1 MNDNVWQLAR
11 YALIGGGM
19 WIAGQSKGNINASEV
34 TSAVDLLMV
43 AGGAVVSAGTAA
55 WGLYVKWRTRSV
67 PERTAA
73 RPDVPTVNTVTG
85 AVER

>member
-11 YALIGGGM
+11 YALIAGGM
-19 WIAGQSKGNINASEV
+19 YVAGQSKGTISASEV
-34 TSAVDLLMV
+34 TSAVDAILL
-43 AGGAVVSAGTAA
+43 AGGSVVSAGTAA

-67 PERTAA
+67 PEHVAA

-85 AVER
+85 AVEH